1 MDRRDGFSLLELT
14 AVVAI
19 IGILALCAAPTFASY
34 RRRASLISEA
44 VELRGIFRAVRARAI
59 ARSSHAGVKFV
70 RSGNQWTYSLYDDG
84 DGDGIRSD
92 DIASG
97 IDRRYAGPTVLMPQ
111 FHLATIAL
119 LPTAIR
125 DPDGDPLLPTASA
138 VQFNRSTL
146 CSFSPNGNAT
156 PGSVYITDGDAA
168 LYVVRVLGSG
178 GRVRTLRYNAISKR
192 WERR

>member
-1 MDRRDGFSLLELT
+1 MT
-14 AVVAI
+14 AGGGV
-19 IGILALCAAPTFASY
+19 CES
-34 RRRASLISEA
+34 RC
-44 VELRGIFRAVRARAI
+44 
-59 ARSSHAGVKFV
+59 ARSSHAGVKFI

-111 FHLATIAL
+111 FRLATIAL
-119 LPTAIR
+119 LSTTIR
-125 DPDGDPLLPTASA
+125 DPDGDPLPPTASA

-156 PGSVYITDGDAA
+156 PGSVYITDGDGA

-178 GRVRTLRYNAISKR
+178 GRVRTLRYSAISKR